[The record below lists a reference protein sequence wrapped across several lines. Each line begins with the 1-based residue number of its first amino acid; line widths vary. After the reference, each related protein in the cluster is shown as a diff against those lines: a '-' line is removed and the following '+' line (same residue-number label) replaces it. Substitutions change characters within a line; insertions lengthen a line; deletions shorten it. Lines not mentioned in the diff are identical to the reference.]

1 MKYLVK
7 LSFDKVD
14 EFDEIDDEFDENDE
28 EFDEFDV
35 GRGFV
40 FFENEENGLLAIN
53 L

>member
-1 MKYLVK
+1 MKYLFK

-40 FFENEENGLLAIN
+40 FF
-53 L
+53 